1 MTPTLGWIYLIAS
14 GLIDVLWALAM
25 KKADG
30 FSHPG
35 WSAVS
40 LLLLAAFVYLLTK
53 ALQVLPIGT
62 AYAVWTG
69 IGAAGTVLAGI
80 MLFGEPATA
89 MRLACIALVVCG
101 IIGLNMSAGA

>member
-1 MTPTLGWIYLIAS
+1 MTATQGWICLVLS
-14 GLIDVLWALAM
+14 GCIDVAWAVAM

-30 FSHPG
+30 FSDPG

-40 LLLLAAFVYLLTK
+40 IMLLGAFAVLLTK
-53 ALQVLPIGT
+53 ALQVLPVGT

-80 MLFGEPATA
+80 VLFAEPATA
-89 MRLACIALVVCG
+89 FRLFCIAVIIAGV
-101 IIGLNMSAGA
+101 IGLQTAT